1 MHVCVLACAE
11 LVPEKQSARD
21 TSPPNL
27 SSSKPDKTA
36 KLIVVAALSSAALR
50 LPRPL
55 RLIFVTG
62 RQRDAA
68 VAVISGRGEAGLR
81 AVIKLALR
89 GHAIRANSSSIACL
103 CCVGDARYA
112 CRTWGAGSVAHGLTG
127 AGLQL
132 QGSGWLALATGRP
145 GPAFCSAVATICTL
159 PRRLLYVVV
168 ARRTQLRVSF
178 VHA

>member
-89 GHAIRANSSSIACL
+89 GHAIRANSSSLAC
-103 CCVGDARYA
+103 VVWVTRDTR
-112 CRTWGAGSVAHGLTG
+112 AGRGGQVLWLT
-127 AGLQL
+127 A
-132 QGSGWLALATGRP
+132 
-145 GPAFCSAVATICTL
+145 
-159 PRRLLYVVV
+159 
-168 ARRTQLRVSF
+168 
-178 VHA
+178 